1 MLPRLPTLQAG
12 AMGPDYLIEPAEY
25 DVTKKT
31 VRDISVRG
39 KRALVRVDFNVPL
52 DNGEVADDTRL
63 RAALPTIQYLL
74 EQGAA
79 VILMSH
85 LGRPKGKVQDELRL
99 DPVARRLA
107 QLLGRD
113 VRKLDD
119 CVGPEVARAA
129 KSLEPGQVLLLENLR
144 FHPQEEEND
153 PDFASELAS
162 LADVYVDDAFGTAHR
177 AHASTVGVAAHLPAV
192 AGFLMERE
200 LEVLG
205 GLLAHPAH
213 PFVAILG
220 GAKVSSKIGIIR
232 SLLTKVDLLL
242 VGGGMAN
249 TFLKAQGHDVGES
262 LAEDDRLAMARELLD
277 QAGEKVVLPVD
288 VVVADAFADD
298 AHVRTVGVDQVPAGW
313 RILDIG
319 PRTVGLFE
327 EKLASAATV
336 VWNGPMGVFEFP
348 RFAAGTIALANSLA
362 GTKATTVVGGGDS
375 IAALQQAGLADKMTH
390 VSTGGGASLEFLEG
404 KTLPGVAALQD
415 KNEAKAGD

>member
-1 MLPRLPTLQAG
+1 
-12 AMGPDYLIEPAEY
+12 MGPGCLTRPAGY

-52 DNGEVADDTRL
+52 DSGEVADDTRL

-85 LGRPKGKVQDELRL
+85 LGRPKGKVEDGLRL

-144 FHPQEEEND
+144 FHPQEVEND
-153 PDFASELAS
+153 PDFARELAS

-192 AGFLMERE
+192 AGLLMERE

-205 GLLAHPAH
+205 GLLAHPAR

-249 TFLKAQGHDVGES
+249 TFLKAQGHEVGES
-262 LAEDDRLAMARELLD
+262 LAEDDRLVTARELLH
-277 QAGEKVVLPVD
+277 QAGEKLVLPVD

-298 AHVRTVGVDQVPAGW
+298 AHVRTVGVDGVPAGW

-362 GTKATTVVGGGDS
+362 RTKATTVVGGGDS